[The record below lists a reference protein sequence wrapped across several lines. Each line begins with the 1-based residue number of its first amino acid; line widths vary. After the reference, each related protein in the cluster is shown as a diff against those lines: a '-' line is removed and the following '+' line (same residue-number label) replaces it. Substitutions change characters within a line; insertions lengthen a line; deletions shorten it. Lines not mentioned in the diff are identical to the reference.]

1 MTAQSSNECKLTKK
15 YGGDWV
21 KKQVLRAQAGDADAF
36 VELIEEN
43 KQSLYKIAVCY
54 LKNTED
60 VADVIQDTILTVYEK
75 IGECR
80 QPRYFRTW
88 LIRILINKCKD
99 LLNQRERE
107 TVVEIIPESGYVD
120 NQFDRMIYQE
130 IIRAVDEK
138 YRDILVL
145 YYVEGFRTKEI
156 AGMLNMNE
164 ATVRTRLRR
173 GRGNLRQIYNRDFT
187 EQGAGAGGA
196 ADSEKTF
203 YRERMGKNYAG

>member
-1 MTAQSSNECKLTKK
+1 MSVSLQR

-21 KKQVLRAQAGDADAF
+21 KRRVLRAQAGDADAF

-43 KQSLYKIAVCY
+43 KQSLYKIAICY

-60 VADVIQDTILTVYEK
+60 VADVMQDTILAAYEK

-107 TVVEIIPESGYVD
+107 TVVELFPESGYTD
-120 NQFDRMIYQE
+120 DQFDRMIYQE

-138 YRDILVL
+138 YRDVLVL

-173 GRGNLRQIYNRDFT
+173 GRENLRHVYNRDFT
-187 EQGAGAGGA
+187 EKGAGVGELRCSKKPFFG
-196 ADSEKTF
+196 
-203 YRERMGKNYAG
+203 ERMGKNYAR